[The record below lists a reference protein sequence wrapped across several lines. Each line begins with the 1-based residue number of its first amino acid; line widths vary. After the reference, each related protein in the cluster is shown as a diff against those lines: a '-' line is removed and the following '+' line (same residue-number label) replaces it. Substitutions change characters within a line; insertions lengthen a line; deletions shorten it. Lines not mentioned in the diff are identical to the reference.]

1 MKILVTDFDKT
12 FFTDSYEKNI
22 DLVNQFVENGNMFII
37 ATGRPIYLLE
47 ADINKYHIDYNYLI
61 CNDGAVIFDKAKR
74 KIYEDNMDKE
84 IAINIFNELQ
94 GDLNLE
100 KVFIDNTTSFSTDTN
115 DIFNGI
121 VALPIDRQKAL
132 NSIEYLCNKYPNI
145 QGYLSHKWVNIL
157 TKNASKGN
165 AIKWL
170 ASKNSWNV
178 SEIITV
184 GDNKNDLSMSGDFN
198 SYAIMGNIE
207 LMNHTKHI
215 VKDFAEMMEEIK

>member
-12 FFTDSYEKNI
+12 FFTNNYEKNI
-22 DLVNQFVENGNMFII
+22 ELVNEFVKSGNVFII

-47 ADINKYHIDYNYLI
+47 PDINKYNIDYSYLI
-61 CNDGAVIFDKAKR
+61 CNDGAVIFDNGKG

-84 IAINIFNELQ
+84 TAANVYNELHD
-94 GDLNLE
+94 DLNLE
-100 KVFIDNTTSFSTDTN
+100 RVFIDNTCSFSTDPN
-115 DIFNGI
+115 DIVNGI
-121 VALPIDRQKAL
+121 VALPVDRQKAL
-132 NSIEYLCNKYPNI
+132 DTIDYLCNKYPNI

-170 ASKNSWNV
+170 ANINRWDI
-178 SEIITV
+178 SEIITA
-184 GDNKNDLSMSGDFN
+184 GDNKNDLSMSKDFN
-198 SYAIMGNIE
+198 SYAIEGNIE
-207 LMNHTKHI
+207 LMNQTKHV